1 MAACARCELRPLAR
15 ALCSRAFDIGE
26 VLLAQAYRARC
37 NLEVLVLG
45 HDLEATFDGEFKWG
59 DEVERFVGSL
69 GAHVGELFSFRRVY
83 HHLFTLRG
91 VADYHSFV
99 DFERWA
105 DVEHAAIL

>member
-1 MAACARCELRPLAR
+1 MRACARCELRPSAR
-15 ALCSRAFDIGE
+15 ALYSRAFDIRE

-37 NLEVLVLG
+37 DFEVLVLG
-45 HDLEATFDGEFKWG
+45 HDFEAAFDGEFKWRNQ
-59 DEVERFVGSL
+59 VERFIGSL
-69 GAHVGELFSFRRVY
+69 GTHVGELFSFRRIY